1 MMMMNIGVVSVLQPP
16 PRTGFEPIITT
27 HQSIQSIKS
36 IDRRRLRSGNNTI
49 QNNNNLRV
57 FLTRDGCAAKG
68 IAFVM
73 GLSLLLRPGFSG
85 NGEYA
90 HAFDFSLEFL
100 QKTPTIEKDPVE
112 PFTLYGSIL

>member
-1 MMMMNIGVVSVLQPP
+1 MMVMSLGVMSVIQPP
-16 PRTGFEPIITT
+16 PRTGFEPINKT

-36 IDRRRLRSGNNTI
+36 IDRRRQRSGINPI
-49 QNNNNLRV
+49 KINNNVRV

-73 GLSLLLRPGFSG
+73 GLSLLLCPGISS
-85 NGEYA
+85 NSEYA
-90 HAFDFSLEFL
+90 HAFDFSLEFF
-100 QKTPTIEKDPVE
+100 QRTPAIEKDPVE